1 LNRQNDLHGGAN
13 FALNANLA
21 LNWRVLGLL
30 NLYRVLVPLVL
41 LGLYFLGGPRGLAV
55 ESPQLFFYAV
65 GFYLCFGLLSVIL
78 VRRRL
83 ASAELQTVVQATV
96 DITVLMLVLHASG
109 GVSGG
114 LGLLLLV
121 PVGSLAFLLPPRSA
135 LFLAAVTIIAVLAHT
150 IWQQLTGR
158 TDISAYATSGLLGVV
173 LFTIAAA
180 ASFVAVTMR
189 QSEDLVRQKDVDL
202 ANMAELS
209 QYIVQHLRES
219 LLVVDGG
226 DRIRLINESAA
237 EILGDEHAVPGALV
251 GEVSPRLLYSLT
263 TWRHNESLTT
273 WRANERPDSSPSS
286 FVAADGARLIQPHF
300 APLSGLAP
308 GPTLIFL
315 EDTSL
320 MAERVQQSKLAALGR
335 LSASIAH
342 EIRNPVGAMSH
353 AGQLLA
359 ESPRIGANE
368 RRLTD
373 IIRNN
378 SERVST
384 IINNV
389 LQLSRREPTKPTRLN
404 LGDWLDDFLREFCE
418 TMQVPAT
425 RIGIHEEAEDLEV
438 RFDPSHLHQ
447 VVWNLCDNAIK
458 YGEARD
464 GIAVEIKLARLNP
477 SGRPYL
483 EVADRGP
490 GIEKQS
496 ADRIFEP
503 FFTGRKGGTGLGLFI
518 ARELCQLNRAILLY
532 EARSGEPTRSIEAAR
547 IFEPLRT
554 GANPVLVGEPSRIGE
569 TSRGGDTSR
578 GDVSLSAK
586 PSLNDVP
593 RSPDGS
599 IFRIVFSD
607 PQRWEE

>member
-1 LNRQNDLHGGAN
+1 LNRQFEPSINPTP
-13 FALNANLA
+13 A

-41 LGLYFLGGPRGLAV
+41 LGLYSLGGARGIGV
-55 ESPQLFFYAV
+55 NSPQIFFGTAV
-65 GFYLCFGLLSVIL
+65 FYLCFGLGNVIL

-83 ASAELQTVVQATV
+83 GSVLLQTILQATV
-96 DITVLMLVLHASG
+96 DMVVSMVLLHTWG
-109 GVSGG
+109 GVASG
-114 LGLLLLV
+114 LGLLFLL
-121 PVGSLAFLLPPRSA
+121 PVGGLAFLLTPRSA
-135 LFLAAVTIIAVLAHT
+135 LFLAAVAAIAVLADT
-150 IWQQLTGR
+150 IWQQLTGH
-158 TDISAYATSGLLGVV
+158 TDIASYATAGLLGIV
-173 LFTIAAA
+173 LFTIAAS
-180 ASFVAVTMR
+180 ASFVASRMR
-189 QSEDLVRQKDVDL
+189 ESEDLVRQKDLDL
-202 ANMAELS
+202 ANLAELS

-219 LLVVDGG
+219 LLVVDAA

-237 EILGDEHAVPGALV
+237 GILGDDHAVPGALV

-263 TWRHNESLTT
+263 TWRQS
-273 WRANERPDSSPSS
+273 ERGENSPSS
-286 FVAADGARLIQPHF
+286 FVAADGARVIQPHF
-300 APLSGLAP
+300 APLGGLSP

-320 MAERVQQSKLAALGR
+320 MAERVQQGKLAALGR

-359 ESPRIGANE
+359 ESPSIGPDE

-389 LQLSRREPTKPTRLN
+389 LQLSRREATKLTRLT
-404 LGDWLDDFLREFCE
+404 LGDWIEEFLGEFCE
-418 TMQVPAT
+418 TMQVPKAQ
-425 RIGIHEEAEDLEV
+425 IALHENADDLEV

-447 VVWNLCDNAIK
+447 VVWNLCENAIK
-458 YGEARD
+458 YGEARA
-464 GIAVEIKLARLNP
+464 GISVEIKLGRLNP
-477 SGRPYL
+477 SNRPFL

-490 GIEKQS
+490 GIDLQ
-496 ADRIFEP
+496 AVDRIFEP

-532 EARSGEPTRSIEAAR
+532 EPRSG
-547 IFEPLRT
+547 
-554 GANPVLVGEPSRIGE
+554 
-569 TSRGGDTSR
+569 
-578 GDVSLSAK
+578 
-586 PSLNDVP
+586 
-593 RSPDGS
+593 DGS
-599 IFRIVFSD
+599 LFRIVFSD

>member
-1 LNRQNDLHGGAN
+1 LTRDLDR
-13 FALNANLA
+13 NAGPRTA
-21 LNWRVLGLL
+21 LNWRVLGIL

-41 LGLYFLGGPRGLAV
+41 VGLYYLGGPRGLALDY
-55 ESPQLFFYAV
+55 PRIFFGAAA
-65 GFYLCFGLLSVIL
+65 FYLMFGILNVIL

-83 ASAELQTVVQATV
+83 TSPGLQTTVQATV
-96 DITVLMLVLHASG
+96 DITVLMLILHACG
-109 GVSGG
+109 GVAGG
-114 LGLLLLV
+114 LGLLLFV
-121 PVGSLAFLLPPRSA
+121 PVGALAFLLPPRSA
-135 LFLAAVTIIAVLAHT
+135 LFLAAVAAIAVLAHT
-150 IWQQLTGR
+150 IWEQLSGR
-158 TDISAYATSGLLGVV
+158 TDIATYATAGLLGAV

-180 ASFVAVTMR
+180 ASFVASRMR
-189 QSEDLVRQKDVDL
+189 ESEDLVRQKDVDL
-202 ANMAELS
+202 ANLAELS

-219 LLVVDGG
+219 LLVVDAG

-237 EILGDEHAVPGALV
+237 QIISDSHAVPGALL
-251 GEVSPRLLYSLT
+251 GEVSPRLLYSLS
-263 TWRHNESLTT
+263 TWRQS
-273 WRANERPDSSPSS
+273 ERGDITPSS
-286 FVAADGARLIQPHF
+286 FVAADGGRVIQPHF
-300 APLSGLAP
+300 APLGGLSP

-359 ESPRIGANE
+359 E

-389 LQLSRREPTKPTRLN
+389 LQLSRREATRPERLQ
-404 LGDWLDDFLREFCE
+404 LDDWLGEFVQE
-418 TMQVPAT
+418 FTATMQVPQGKIEVTMEAT
-425 RIGIHEEAEDLEV
+425 DMEV

-447 VVWNLCDNAIK
+447 VVWNLCDNALK
-458 YGEARD
+458 YGDAQ
-464 GIAVEIKLARLNP
+464 APVSVEVRIGRLSP
-477 SGRPYL
+477 STRPYL

-490 GIEKQS
+490 GIE
-496 ADRIFEP
+496 ARMVDRIFEP

-532 EARSGEPTRSIEAAR
+532 EPRFAA
-547 IFEPLRT
+547 
-554 GANPVLVGEPSRIGE
+554 
-569 TSRGGDTSR
+569 
-578 GDVSLSAK
+578 
-586 PSLNDVP
+586 
-593 RSPDGS
+593 GS
-599 IFRIVFSD
+599 IFRVVFSD

>member
-1 LNRQNDLHGGAN
+1 LGKENRIRTEKQLNPQFDRNNGSK
-13 FALNANLA
+13 LA
-21 LNWRVLGLL
+21 LDWRVLGIL

-41 LGLYFLGGPRGLAV
+41 VSLYSLGGGRGLGV
-55 ESPQLFFYAV
+55 DSPRLFFSAA
-65 GFYLCFGLLSVIL
+65 GFYLFFGLFSVIL
-78 VRRRL
+78 VRNRL
-83 ASAELQTVVQATV
+83 GSAHLQTILQATL
-96 DITVLMLVLHASG
+96 DIVVLMLLLHACG
-109 GVSGG
+109 GVAGG

-135 LFLAAVTIIAVLAHT
+135 LFLASVTIIALLAHT
-150 IWQQLTGR
+150 IWQELTGHI
-158 TDISAYATSGLLGVV
+158 DINVYATTGLLGIV

-180 ASFVAVTMR
+180 ASFVATSMQ
-189 QSEDLVRQKDVDL
+189 QSDALVRQKDLDL
-202 ANMAELS
+202 ANLAELS

-219 LLVVDGG
+219 LLVVDAA
-226 DRIRLINESAA
+226 DKIRLINESAA

-251 GEVSPRLLYSLT
+251 GEVSPRLLYSLS
-263 TWRHNESLTT
+263 TWRRS
-273 WRANERPDSSPSS
+273 ERDQGPPSS
-286 FVAADGARLIQPHF
+286 FVAADGARVIQPHF
-300 APLSGLAP
+300 APLGGLEP

-359 ESPRIGANE
+359 ESPVMGTDE

-389 LQLSRREPTKPTRLN
+389 LQLSRREATKPTRLM
-404 LGDWLDDFLREFCE
+404 LGDWLEDFLDEFCE
-418 TMQVPAT
+418 TMQVPMAT
-425 RIGIHEEAEDLEV
+425 IAVHEQADDDLEV
-438 RFDPSHLHQ
+438 RIDPSHLHQ

-458 YGEARD
+458 YGEARAD
-464 GIAVEIKLARLNP
+464 ISFEIKINRLNP
-477 SGRPYL
+477 SNRPYL
-483 EVADRGP
+483 EVADRGA
-490 GIEKQS
+490 GIETKA

-518 ARELCQLNRAILLY
+518 ARELCQLNRAVLLY
-532 EARSGEPTRSIEAAR
+532 EPRSG
-547 IFEPLRT
+547 
-554 GANPVLVGEPSRIGE
+554 
-569 TSRGGDTSR
+569 GGS
-578 GDVSLSAK
+578 V
-586 PSLNDVP
+586 
-593 RSPDGS
+593 
-599 IFRIVFSD
+599 FRIVFSD